1 MSTPP
6 VSRGRAAPQG
16 SSTLP
21 NQAIPTQS
29 GPSAQLPA
37 SAGSQASLPA
47 RQLSQLE
54 VDPATLTVVRSRH
67 PWRWVAAIAMLI
79 LVAQFINGLV
89 TNPGWDW
96 PAFAQYFT
104 APAVLHA
111 LWLTIQ
117 LTVYG
122 TVLGFALGMALAA
135 ARLSKNPVLQTVSW
149 TYVWAFRSIPLIV
162 QLLFWFNIAYLYQN
176 LSIGIPFGPS
186 FFSFDVNATISGM
199 AAAVIGLGL
208 HQAAYSAEIIRAGI
222 LSVDQGQLEAAAA
235 LGIPKRRQF
244 FKIVL
249 PQAMRG
255 ILPNAANEVIS
266 LFKGTSIVSTMAIA
280 ELFYQVQVIYGRNGR
295 VVPLLMVAT
304 VWYILLTTVLSI
316 VQYYVERHY
325 AKGAVRTL
333 PLTPWQKVQRKIT
346 NINAGR
352 QEAILRGRPMS
363 TIEISEA
370 PRAVDRAYAVEVHGV
385 HKSFGALEVLRGIDL
400 TVRRGEVTAILGPS
414 GSGKSTLLRT
424 LNHLEKV
431 DSGLILVDGDPV
443 GYRLKGTKLH
453 ELKEREI
460 LHQRSKVGFV
470 FQNFNLF
477 PHLTVLENVVEAP
490 ISAQRRNRR
499 EVDAEARTLL
509 AESASATSCTPIPG
523 NSPAASS
530 SGWRSPGHS
539 PCARRSSSSTN
550 RPRHL
555 IPSWSAKCSTSSS
568 NSPKRAGH

>member
-6 VSRGRAAPQG
+6 LSQRRATPPGVA
-16 SSTLP
+16 T
-21 NQAIPTQS
+21 IPAQPGPPAEPPRTDARPAGAQVTAQS
-29 GPSAQLPA
+29 GSVPSLK
-37 SAGSQASLPA
+37 
-47 RQLSQLE
+47 E
-54 VDPATLTVVRSRH
+54 IDPATLTIVRSRH
-67 PWRWVAAIAMLI
+67 PWRWVAAIAVLV
-79 LVAQFINGLV
+79 LVAQFVNGLV

-104 APAVLHA
+104 APAVLNA

-117 LTVYG
+117 LTFYG

-162 QLLFWFNIAYLYQN
+162 QLLFWFNIAYLYQT
-176 LSIGIPFGPS
+176 LTIGIPFGPS

-244 FKIVL
+244 FKIIL

-304 VWYILLTTVLSI
+304 VWYIVLTTVLSI
-316 VQYYVERHY
+316 AQYYVERHY

-333 PLTPWQKVQRKIT
+333 PLTPWQKLQRKIT
-346 NINAGR
+346 TINAAR
-352 QEAILRGRPMS
+352 QES
-363 TIEISEA
+363 
-370 PRAVDRAYAVEVHGV
+370 
-385 HKSFGALEVLRGIDL
+385 SFGALR
-400 TVRRGEVTAILGPS
+400 
-414 GSGKSTLLRT
+414 
-424 LNHLEKV
+424 
-431 DSGLILVDGDPV
+431 
-443 GYRLKGTKLH
+443 
-453 ELKEREI
+453 
-460 LHQRSKVGFV
+460 
-470 FQNFNLF
+470 
-477 PHLTVLENVVEAP
+477 
-490 ISAQRRNRR
+490 
-499 EVDAEARTLL
+499 
-509 AESASATSCTPIPG
+509 
-523 NSPAASS
+523 
-530 SGWRSPGHS
+530 
-539 PCARRSSSSTN
+539 
-550 RPRHL
+550 
-555 IPSWSAKCSTSSS
+555 
-568 NSPKRAGH
+568 

>member
-1 MSTPP
+1 VSTPS

-54 VDPATLTVVRSRH
+54 VDPAALTVVRSRH

-79 LVAQFINGLV
+79 LVAQFINGLI

-176 LSIGIPFGPS
+176 LSIGIPFGPA

-316 VQYYVERHY
+316 AQYYVERHY
-325 AKGAVRTL
+325 AKGAVRNL

-346 NINAGR
+346 NVNAGR
-352 QEAILRGRPMS
+352 HEATFG
-363 TIEISEA
+363 
-370 PRAVDRAYAVEVHGV
+370 GV
-385 HKSFGALEVLRGIDL
+385 R
-400 TVRRGEVTAILGPS
+400 
-414 GSGKSTLLRT
+414 
-424 LNHLEKV
+424 
-431 DSGLILVDGDPV
+431 
-443 GYRLKGTKLH
+443 
-453 ELKEREI
+453 
-460 LHQRSKVGFV
+460 
-470 FQNFNLF
+470 
-477 PHLTVLENVVEAP
+477 
-490 ISAQRRNRR
+490 
-499 EVDAEARTLL
+499 
-509 AESASATSCTPIPG
+509 
-523 NSPAASS
+523 
-530 SGWRSPGHS
+530 
-539 PCARRSSSSTN
+539 
-550 RPRHL
+550 
-555 IPSWSAKCSTSSS
+555 
-568 NSPKRAGH
+568 